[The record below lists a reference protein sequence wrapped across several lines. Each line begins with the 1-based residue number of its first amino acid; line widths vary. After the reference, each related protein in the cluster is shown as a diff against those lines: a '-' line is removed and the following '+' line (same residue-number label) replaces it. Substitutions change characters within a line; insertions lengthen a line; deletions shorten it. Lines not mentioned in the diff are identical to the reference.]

1 MNTVVRRYSGNTDLA
16 DALVEN
22 QDEVRRIISGVNG
35 FRAYYLVRNEDGN
48 TLTISVFED
57 KAGAE
62 ESNRAAAEW
71 LRENLADMQL
81 SPPEIL
87 GGETLIS
94 F

>member
-1 MNTVVRRYSGNTDLA
+1 MYTVVRRYSGNTDLA
-16 DALVEN
+16 NALVEN

-35 FRAYYLVRNEDGN
+35 FRAYYLIRSDDGE
-48 TLTISVFED
+48 TLTISVFD
-57 KAGAE
+57 DQSGAE
-62 ESNRAAAEW
+62 ESSRAAAEW

-87 GGETLIS
+87 GGETLLD